1 MKPQPEQDDLARQYL
16 LGRLPEAQREQ
27 IGERLFSDDAFY
39 EVVQAVEMD
48 LRDAYARNELSGR
61 DRDDFEAHL
70 LHTERQ
76 RKASRMSSVLAK
88 RLPKRSP
95 KPARSWMQWALVA
108 AAAVAIPTAFY
119 AAYLQQQV
127 RLLRRTEIA
136 SQLRPASAQTPAVVS
151 LFLPGIVLRGADT
164 LPQLRLPAAEAMVKL
179 EMEVPAAGPFV
190 ATVSDAAGTELFRQ
204 SGLRPTDGAVTLW
217 LSASTLPAGPLDV
230 RISANGV
237 DERRRL
243 QVSR

>member
-1 MKPQPEQDDLARQYL
+1 MTPLPEHDDLARQYL
-16 LGRLPEAQREQ
+16 LGRLPDAQREQ
-27 IGERLFSDDAFY
+27 IGERLFSDDAFF
-39 EVVQAVEMD
+39 EIVQAVEMD

-61 DRDDFEAHL
+61 DRDDFETHL

-76 RKASRMSSVLAK
+76 RKASRMSAVLAK
-88 RLPKRSP
+88 RLPKRSQ
-95 KPARSWMQWALVA
+95 KPVRSWTQWALVA

-127 RLLRRTEIA
+127 RLLQRTEIA
-136 SQLRPASAQTPAVVS
+136 SRLRPASAQAPAVVS
-151 LFLPGIVLRGADT
+151 LFLPGIVLRGADN
-164 LPQLRLPAAEAMVKL
+164 LPQLRLPAAEAVVKL
-179 EMEVPAAGPFV
+179 EIEVPSSGPFA
-190 ATVSDAAGTELFRQ
+190 ATINDAAGNELFRQ
-204 SGLRPTDGAVTLW
+204 FGLRPVDGVVTLW
-217 LSASTLPAGPLDV
+217 VSAKALPAGPLEV